1 MLRQFGFATLLP
13 LIARRILDVVV
24 LQPDRAWYRS
34 ELARKLEVA
43 PSTLQRPLISL
54 ANAGVVVTRQDGN
67 RVYYTLNTLSP
78 TYAEVRGLI
87 VKTSGLI
94 HVLRDALRGVAD
106 GIEVAFVHGS
116 FARGEE
122 NADSD
127 VDLIVIG
134 SVGLFEL
141 ASPIHRASEELG
153 REVNPIVY
161 PRPKFEEKRASG
173 NHFVTT
179 VMARPKLFVIGGADD
194 LAGPAGAKEGD
205 RGADQPR

>member
-1 MLRQFGFATLLP
+1 MTRQSGFAALLP
-13 LIARRILDVVV
+13 AVARRILDVVV
-24 LQPDRAWYRS
+24 LQPERAWYRS

-43 PSTLQRPLISL
+43 ASTLQRPLTSL
-54 ANAGVVVTRQDGN
+54 ASAGVLETRQDGN
-67 RVYYTLNTLSP
+67 RVYYTLNTRSP

-94 HVLRDALRGVAD
+94 HVLRDALSGLAD
-106 GIEVAFVHGS
+106 GIEVAFVYGS

-134 SVGLFEL
+134 SVSLFDL
-141 ASPIHRASEELG
+141 ASPIRRASVQLG

-179 VMARPKLFVIGGADD
+179 VMARPKLFVIGNEDD
-194 LAGPAGAKEGD
+194 LAGSAEAKEGD
-205 RGADQPR
+205 RGAGQPR

>member
-1 MLRQFGFATLLP
+1 MMRQSGFAALLP
-13 LIARRILDVVV
+13 AVARRILDVMV

-43 PSTLQRPLISL
+43 PSTLQRPLTSL
-54 ANAGVVVTRQDGN
+54 ANAGVMVTRQDGN
-67 RVYYTLNTLSP
+67 RVYYALNTLSP

-106 GIEVAFVHGS
+106 RIEVAFVHGS

-122 NADSD
+122 RADSD

-134 SVGLFEL
+134 SVSLFDL
-141 ASPIHRASEELG
+141 ASPIHRASEQLG

-179 VMARPKLFVIGGADD
+179 VMARPKLFVMGGEDD
-194 LAGPAGAKEGD
+194 LAGPAGAKASD
-205 RGADQPR
+205 RGPDQLR